1 MNATLDALQAL
12 QQVALKLN
20 ALRSKIEQKKRRVRL
35 YEKRFAEREAELLA
49 KHDASIHRQ
58 SEMGQLEL
66 EMKSAEVETTKLRE
80 ALNKSKTNRE
90 YAALLMQINTGKAD
104 MSKLEDSILERMSAL
119 ETMKEEE
126 ERIKSAIEDERRSL
140 KNSGTIAEAFERESD
155 SEVKALALEY
165 EEVSSTVPPATLGV
179 FQRVAERH
187 DGEALARVLQPHLK
201 QQEFI
206 CSGCNMS
213 VTLEQYVV
221 LQAGSDIQVCQSC
234 GRVLFL
240 DEHAA

>member
-35 YEKRFAEREAELLA
+35 YQKRFTDREAELA
-49 KHDASIHRQ
+49 IKHDAMIHRQ

-66 EMKSAEVETTKLRE
+66 EIKSAEVETTKLRE
-80 ALNKSKTNRE
+80 ALNKSKTNKE

-104 MSKLEDSILERMSAL
+104 MSKLEDSVLERMSGL
-119 ETMKEEE
+119 EAMKEEE
-126 ERIKSAIEDERRSL
+126 DRIKSAIEEERRHL
-140 KNSGTIAEAFERESD
+140 ENSGTIAEAFERESN
-155 SEVKALALEY
+155 SEMKALEREQ
-165 EEVSSTVPPATLGV
+165 EEVSLTIPAGTLEV
-179 FQRVAERH
+179 FRRVADRH
-187 DGEALARVLQPHLK
+187 DGEALACVQQPHIK
-201 QQEFI
+201 RQEFI

-221 LQAGSDIQVCQSC
+221 LQAGSQIQVCQSC

-240 DEHAA
+240 DEH